1 MLTWDEIESFVK
13 ELDNDNLNRLNEIIQ
28 NRQQERRKVVA
39 GNFVNKLREMIFEVM
54 HNDITFYLNNDSGGD
69 FDGIDI
75 EVMNDGNIIVFNF
88 NN

>member
-1 MLTWDEIESFVK
+1 
-13 ELDNDNLNRLNEIIQ
+13 
-28 NRQQERRKVVA
+28 
-39 GNFVNKLREMIFEVM
+39 MISEVM
-54 HNDITFYLNNDSGGD
+54 HNDITFYLNNDLGGD

>member
-1 MLTWDEIESFVK
+1 MKIDENMIAQMTEEEQE
-13 ELDNDNLNRLNEIIQ
+13 ELIKLIQ
-28 NRQQERRKVVA
+28 KHRQQQKKIIT
-39 GNFVNKLREMIFEVM
+39 GNFVDKLREMISEVM

>member
-1 MLTWDEIESFVK
+1 MKIDEKMIEQMTEEEQQ
-13 ELDNDNLNRLNEIIQ
+13 ELIKLIQ
-28 NRQQERRKVVA
+28 KHRQQQKKIIA
-39 GNFVNKLREMIFEVM
+39 GNFVDKLREMISEVM
-54 HNDITFYLNNDSGGD
+54 HNDITFYLNNDLGGD

>member
-1 MLTWDEIESFVK
+1 MKIDENMIAQMTEEEQE
-13 ELDNDNLNRLNEIIQ
+13 ELIKLIQ
-28 NRQQERRKVVA
+28 KHRQQQKKIIT
-39 GNFVNKLREMIFEVM
+39 GNFVDKLREMISEVM
-54 HNDITFYLNNDSGGD
+54 HNDITFYLNNDLGGD